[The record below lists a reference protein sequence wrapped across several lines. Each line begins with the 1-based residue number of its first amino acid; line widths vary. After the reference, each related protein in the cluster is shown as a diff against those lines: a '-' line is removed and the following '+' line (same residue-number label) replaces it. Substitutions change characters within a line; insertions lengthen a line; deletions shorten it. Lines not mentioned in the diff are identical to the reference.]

1 MLAFFFYIIRE
12 KPAKDDVVSEM
23 LEEWVEL
30 PVIGWKDWETERE
43 REKERERSVWSVTL
57 FLHVIPGMAEQWDH
71 HHHMG
76 AGHIQHTPLLFPQ

>member
-30 PVIGWKDWETERE
+30 PVIG
-43 REKERERSVWSVTL
+43 
-57 FLHVIPGMAEQWDH
+57 
-71 HHHMG
+71 
-76 AGHIQHTPLLFPQ
+76 